1 MIAPDFSAVS
11 DADLADWHRAINPMW
26 LAIQTEL
33 AKRRRALREA
43 QDRARCGWPEY
54 RKPEELVRQ
63 DAEVGGASADAF
75 K

>member
-11 DADLADWHRAINPMW
+11 DANLTDWLRAVNPMW

-43 QDRARCGWPEY
+43 QDRARRGWPEY
-54 RKPEELVRQ
+54 RKAEELDRQ
-63 DAEVGGASADAF
+63 DAEVGGADAF

>member
-11 DADLADWHRAINPMW
+11 DANLTDWHRAVNPMW

-43 QDRARCGWPEY
+43 QDRARRGWPEY
-54 RKPEELVRQ
+54 RKAEELDRQ
-63 DAEVGGASADAF
+63 DAEVGGADAF